1 MTMYSES
8 TLVTARSAFN
18 ASGPRRTVQAWPGIN
33 GGAQPGARR
42 VGARSTS
49 TAIVL
54 DFVRARDARAVAQ
67 IQALADKDVSLPL
80 ADLAIIAAL
89 FLATIFYPAMAWF
102 VLS

>member
-1 MTMYSES
+1 MTMSSKS
-8 TLVTARSAFN
+8 TLVTARSASN
-18 ASGPRRTVQAWPGIN
+18 ASGPRRTVQAWPGID
-33 GGAQPGARR
+33 GRAQPATRGIGA
-42 VGARSTS
+42 GSTS

-54 DFVRARDARAVAQ
+54 DFVRARDARAAAQ

-89 FLATIFYPAMAWF
+89 FLATTFYPAMAWF